1 MFQGT
6 SLAQSFH
13 ARKIRIGVGLTLVA
27 GIVFIAGVVSHDAR
41 IELAGNIAALVSLM
55 VLLWLGLSVICPA
68 CKLRL
73 LFHAM
78 RTHSTGKWLG
88 HAIYD
93 RSCPRCG
100 FEADVSTM
108 SYNKSL
114 ERTRGE

>member
-13 ARKIRIGVGLTLVA
+13 ARKIRIGLGLILVA
-27 GIVFIAGVVSHDAR
+27 GIVFAAGVVSQDAR
-41 IELAGNIAALVSLM
+41 IEFAGNIAALVVLM
-55 VLLWLGLSVICPA
+55 VLLWLGFSVICPS

-78 RTHSTGKWLG
+78 KTHSVGEWLG

-100 FEADVSTM
+100 FESEVSVM
-108 SYNKSL
+108 SSNKSL
-114 ERTRGE
+114 ERTREG

>member
-13 ARKIRIGVGLTLVA
+13 ARKIRIGLGLILIA
-27 GIVFIAGVVSHDAR
+27 GIAFVAGVVSQDAR
-41 IELAGNIAALVSLM
+41 VKMAGYIAALVLLM
-55 VLLWLGLSVICPA
+55 VLLWLGFAVICPS

-78 RTHSTGKWLG
+78 KTYGASEWLA

-100 FEADVSTM
+100 FEPDVSVM

-114 ERTRGE
+114 ERTREG